1 MSEISRQFDAT
12 GKLPDRQIPTYT
24 GENESQWVGWISF
37 ASTILILLGSF
48 HIIQG
53 LVALFRDEVFV
64 VHKSGLIVNVDYT
77 AWGWFHI
84 VLGAIMIA
92 TSIGLFAMKGWAR
105 WAGIFFASLSAITQV
120 GVLPAFPIWG
130 LIVIALDVVVIYQLT
145 ARWEPV
151 Y

>member
-48 HIIQG
+48 HIIEG

-64 VHKSGLIVNVDYT
+64 VRIPVRPTGRAGPPARDRDDAGDAAAGGVGAGGAAGRGCEAAYACAGVN
-77 AWGWFHI
+77 
-84 VLGAIMIA
+84 
-92 TSIGLFAMKGWAR
+92 R
-105 WAGIFFASLSAITQV
+105 
-120 GVLPAFPIWG
+120 PP
-130 LIVIALDVVVIYQLT
+130 
-145 ARWEPV
+145 
-151 Y
+151 

>member
-53 LVALFRDEVFV
+53 LVALFRDEVYV
-64 VHKSGLIVNVDYT
+64 VGKSGLILNVDYT

-84 VLGAIMIA
+84 VAGVVAI
-92 TSIGLFAMKGWAR
+92 L
-105 WAGIFFASLSAITQV
+105 V
-120 GVLPAFPIWG
+120 GVSCLASYLPARHAAATDP
-130 LIVIALDVVVIYQLT
+130 LNTLRA
-145 ARWEPV
+145 E
-151 Y
+151 